1 MAIEISEP
9 AGATVGEVVGNATDG
24 APDSTAAGVEGT
36 VDGAVDSPVD
46 GAVDSSVDE
55 RAEDDVAAPAT
66 GADTTFEEFVAT
78 RSQAL
83 LRSAYL
89 LTGDAGK
96 AEDLLQTALAKTWR
110 HWERANS
117 SGHGEAYVRRVLY
130 TTYASWWR
138 RRWRGE
144 LPTAEL
150 PEPPATSNA
159 YDTAVDR
166 TTLMDALAELPR
178 GQRAVLVLRYF
189 EDRTEAETA
198 KLLSI
203 SVGTVKSQ
211 SARALTR
218 LRSLP
223 TLAGLIQEE
232 R

>member
-1 MAIEISEP
+1 MPATSEEP
-9 AGATVGEVVGNATDG
+9 DVAMGMSEAVNGTVSDAVGE
-24 APDSTAAGVEGT
+24 AADNV
-36 VDGAVDSPVD
+36 
-46 GAVDSSVDE
+46 
-55 RAEDDVAAPAT
+55 AEAIT
-66 GADTTFEEFVAT
+66 ETTFEEFVGA

-89 LTGDAGK
+89 LTGDVGK

-110 HWERANS
+110 HWERANQ
-117 SGHGEAYVRRVLY
+117 SGHGEAYIRRVLY

-144 LPTAEL
+144 IPTEYL
-150 PEPPATSNA
+150 PETSDRADAYTQATERA
-159 YDTAVDR
+159 
-166 TTLMDALAELPR
+166 TLMRALAELPR
-178 GQRAVLVLRYF
+178 GQRAVLALRYF

-198 KLLSI
+198 KLLSV

-211 SARALTR
+211 TSRALAR

-223 TLAGLIQEE
+223 TLTALIQEE

>member
-1 MAIEISEP
+1 VPAEDEEP
-9 AGATVGEVVGNATDG
+9 DVAMGMREAVSGTVGEAVGAAAGNA
-24 APDSTAAGVEGT
+24 V
-36 VDGAVDSPVD
+36 GAVTEP
-46 GAVDSSVDE
+46 
-55 RAEDDVAAPAT
+55 
-66 GADTTFEEFVAT
+66 TFEEFVAA

-110 HWERANS
+110 HWDRANQ

-144 LPTAEL
+144 VPTAEL
-150 PEPPATSNA
+150 PEKSDTKDA
-159 YDTAVDR
+159 YSQAAER
-166 TTLMDALAELPR
+166 ATLMCALAELPR
-178 GQRAVLVLRYF
+178 GQRAVLVLRFF

-198 KLLSI
+198 KLLAI

-211 SARALTR
+211 TARALAQ
-218 LRSLP
+218 LRTLP
-223 TLAGLIQEE
+223 TLTALIQEE